1 MDVRF
6 INPFIE
12 AIQKVFKT
20 MLSVDT
26 IIGKPFLKENDCQ
39 DTEVSALIGLSGDA
53 VGSIVL
59 CFPQSTAIGI
69 ASGLAGEKLTVDHP
83 DFGDALGEMVNM
95 VAGQAKSKFEG
106 LSCSI
111 SLPQVLSGSE
121 LKVLR
126 SSQETT
132 LVLPCDSTLGKFR
145 VEVTMKCKT
154 QGSAAA

>member
-12 AIQKVFKT
+12 AIQNVFTT

-59 CFPQSTAIGI
+59 CFAETTAIGV
-69 ASGLAGEKLTVDHP
+69 ASGLAGEDIPADHP
-83 DFGDALGEMVNM
+83 DFGDALGEMANM
-95 VAGQAKSKFEG
+95 VTGQAKSRFEG

-111 SLPQVLSGSE
+111 SLPQVLSGKD

-126 SSQETT
+126 SQHETT

-145 VEVTMKCKT
+145 VEVTMKCKA
-154 QGSAAA
+154 QSAAAA